1 VTTIQTARV
10 GRSPLPLAAAAFV
23 RKEASDVLR
32 QPLLLVTLVLGPFL
46 ILLGFGLGYRNE
58 VRPFRTV
65 FVGQPQA
72 TLTREIESSADRL
85 GSLIKVEDVTT
96 DEASARRRLVHGD
109 VDAVVVL
116 PDEPLSTVIGGHRA
130 VLRILHNRLDPVE
143 LTVIRFAAR
152 LAVAQ
157 VNAAVLADIVS
168 EGQSADAPVSALLSA
183 ADATVGRALR
193 DVDAGDLAAADR
205 EAAAVSEQLRRLETG
220 ALTLESLLGRVDQST
235 SPSSDLAAAAG
246 ALEDVLQRSR
256 SSLATARA
264 HLDAAR
270 SPQARAALV
279 EAQQTL
285 GDAPRLAKQLLD
297 VDADV
302 LVQPFEG
309 QLESLAPTPRTFTD
323 YYAPAAIVL
332 LLQQFGV
339 AFAALSFVRERQL
352 GATELY
358 RVSPVTARQIVA
370 GKYLGHFAIGA
381 LVAVALTALS
391 TTILD
396 VPLAGQIS
404 DLAVTL
410 GLVVLASIGL
420 GFLISL
426 SSPSDLQA
434 VLLTM
439 LVLLAA
445 LFFSGF
451 FLSTEQLVPVARAAS
466 WVLPATY
473 GIELARAVMLRGD
486 GLDARVAGGL
496 AAYGIVLAV
505 VVGLLAAR
513 HLSTRR

>member
-1 VTTIQTARV
+1 
-10 GRSPLPLAAAAFV
+10 LAAAAFV

-46 ILLGFGLGYRNE
+46 ILLGFGVGYRNE

-72 TLTREIESSADRL
+72 ALTREIQSSSDRL
-85 GSLIKVEDVTT
+85 GSLIEVEGVTT
-96 DEASARRRLVHGD
+96 DEASARHKLARGE

-116 PDEPLSTVIGGHRA
+116 PDDPLSTVAGGQHA
-130 VLRILHNRLDPVE
+130 VLQILHNRLDPVE
-143 LTVIRFAAR
+143 LSVIRFAAR

-157 VNAAVLADIVS
+157 VNAAVLADIVR
-168 EGQSADAPVSALLSA
+168 EGQTADAPLSELLSA
-183 ADATVGRALR
+183 ADATVGQAVRE
-193 DVDAGDLAAADR
+193 VDAGDLAAAERDV
-205 EAAAVSEQLRRLETG
+205 AAATEHLRGLETG
-220 ALTLESLLGRVDQST
+220 ALALQSLLSRVDQST
-235 SPSSDLAAAAG
+235 SSSTGLGEASR
-246 ALEDVLQRSR
+246 ALEDVVVRSR
-256 SSLATARA
+256 SLLTTARA
-264 HLDAAR
+264 ELQAAR
-270 SPQARAALV
+270 SSQAQAALV
-279 EAQQTL
+279 EAQKTL
-285 GDAPRLAKQLLD
+285 AEAPRLAARLLG

-309 QLESLAPTPRTFTD
+309 RLESLAPAPRTFTD

-370 GKYLGHFAIGA
+370 GKYLGHLAIGG
-381 LVAVALTALS
+381 LVAVALTGLS
-391 TTILD
+391 MTVLD
-396 VPLAGQIS
+396 VPMAGGVA
-404 DLAVTL
+404 DLAVAL

-426 SSPSDLQA
+426 TSPSDLQA

-451 FLSTEQLVPVARAAS
+451 FLSTDQLVPVARAAS

-473 GIELARAVMLRGD
+473 GIELTRSVMLRGD
-486 GLDARVAGGL
+486 RLDRRVAGGL
-496 AAYGIVLAV
+496 AAYGAALAA